1 MGRRH
6 FLDTRIV
13 MKNSVYVV
21 GMKIPGSSPEESVSI
36 LRSNEYF
43 GQYGKIARLYLKDRT
58 AISSVTP
65 GPDSD
70 TPATSTGI
78 YIVYVRR
85 EDAARAI
92 SSLDGIP
99 APQGPPGQ
107 VLHASYGTARYCDAF
122 LRGMKCDNAHCH
134 NLHEWGGEGD
144 CFTRTDLI
152 TALTRPAEYDAR
164 QKQSQIQPPPLSS
177 KSAWPKP
184 SHDDVDANTALP
196 RSASWG
202 MRPSPAR
209 PGSATGRPSPVGSS
223 RPTKIQSTLIPLG
236 RSSAAFPPPAP
247 SPAPPVHQKK
257 EKKPQNMTR
266 VRSEASSAGSAG
278 AVGSITTGSAHNS
291 PKKKPV
297 TVNITPHQPATSS
310 SSTSTP
316 TTKSAPPPPPGLAPP
331 PGLGP
336 STTEKTKTKK
346 EPTRTPTPPAAEEPT
361 PPPAVTPESDKEKEK
376 KEVQP
381 EAGPSSQPA
390 TKPTKKDT
398 EYQIHSPYP
407 DFDDVF
413 MEPNARD
420 AGFSF
425 SLGIDEDECK
435 RLLALAHELGAFE
448 PTEFDPLFEQLPKLG
463 IPLTS
468 LIALPRFDAISVGA
482 YSGSFAPFAP
492 SSPLETGSV
501 PTSDEPSAEA
511 SSTSDADPA
520 PRTASRF
527 EFARRGSLASG
538 SARSG
543 SPFRGREDWGRA
555 PSSNGYAP
563 EEPRA
568 PQHFHPALAQLNSG
582 SGLSHSAHSAAS
594 ERGSEYGYGQPPR
607 PYQPSGY
614 GSAYG
619 SPQRE
624 THYGVPPGYN
634 EYQQQQQQQ
643 QQQVY
648 GGVGYGQRRF

>member
-21 GMKIPGSSPEESVSI
+21 GMKIPGSSPEESISI

-58 AISSVTP
+58 SISSVTP

-122 LRGMKCDNAHCH
+122 LRGLKCDNAHCH

-144 CFTRTDLI
+144 CFTRSDLI

-184 SHDDVDANTALP
+184 SHDDVDSNTALP

-266 VRSEASSAGSAG
+266 VRSEASSAGSAAG
-278 AVGSITTGSAHNS
+278 AVSTNAGSAHNS

-297 TVNITPHQPATSS
+297 TVNITPHQPASS

-316 TTKSAPPPPPGLAPP
+316 TSTTTTTTKSAPPPPPGLAPP

-336 STTEKTKTKK
+336 STTASTTSTTTTEKKSKRD
-346 EPTRTPTPPAAEEPT
+346 RTPTPPAHAEKPSSKSTTTSATAPPEP
-361 PPPAVTPESDKEKEK
+361 EK
-376 KEVQP
+376 KTSKSEPQPTTTQP
-381 EAGPSSQPA
+381 EAGPSSP
-390 TKPTKKDT
+390 KKEKET
-398 EYQIHSPYP
+398 EYLIHSPYP

-413 MEPNARD
+413 TEPDARE

-425 SLGIDEDECK
+425 SLGIDEAECK

-448 PTEFDPLFEQLPKLG
+448 PTEFDPLFEELPKLG

-468 LIALPRFDAISVGA
+468 LIAVPRAENVG
-482 YSGSFAPFAP
+482 YNGSFAPFAP
-492 SSPLETGSV
+492 SSPIETAPS
-501 PTSDEPSAEA
+501 SDERADSE
-511 SSTSDADPA
+511 DPA

-543 SPFRGREDWGRA
+543 SPFRGRDEWAAAAAANR
-555 PSSNGYAP
+555 PSSNGY
-563 EEPRA
+563 EER
-568 PQHFHPALAQLNSG
+568 HFHPALAQLNSG
-582 SGLSHSAHSAAS
+582 LSSVSALQGSPQSA
-594 ERGSEYGYGQPPR
+594 GEYYGPPR
-607 PYQPSGY
+607 PYQYG

-624 THYGVPPGYN
+624 THYAVPPGYD
-634 EYQQQQQQQ
+634 YGHS